1 MLGRRDVVPRKQR
14 RQEIVG
20 KLRQTKNGAVL
31 TDSDYHTNVQR
42 KQFKQ
47 QLLAE
52 S

>member
-1 MLGRRDVVPRKQR
+1 MPRKQR